1 MAKTA
6 TLEVVSKNGQLAEKN
21 AKRQK
26 MVEVLTARI
35 DAKNKELETK
45 KYLIEGGTLA
55 AQKIQEFLTNDA
67 KWKFSEAL
75 GIMESTKQVDEA
87 LAQIK
92 AGKTKE
98 LLVPALALEA
108 IYYFLTKVEGTG
120 LGSATNYIDILKP
133 ISDAL
138 GRSKKDREEVDQLV
152 RDRGTLE
159 AAIDNGADVEGED
172 SILKEI
178 EAELEP
184 QL

>member
-1 MAKTA
+1 MTKTA
-6 TLEVVSKNGQLAEKN
+6 TLEVVSKNEQLAEKN
-21 AKRQK
+21 AKRQQ
-26 MVEVLTARI
+26 MVEMLTARI

-45 KYLIEGGTLA
+45 KYLIEGGSLA
-55 AQKIQEFLTNDA
+55 AQKVQEFLTNDA

-75 GIMESTKQVDEA
+75 GIVESVRQVEEA
-87 LAQIK
+87 YAQIK

-98 LLVPALALEA
+98 LMVPSLALEA
-108 IYYFLTKVEGTG
+108 IYYFLTKVEGSG
-120 LGSATNYIDILKP
+120 LGEAENYLAILKP

-152 RDRGTLE
+152 RDRATLE
-159 AAIDNGADVEGED
+159 SAIDNGADVENED

-178 EAELEP
+178 ETELEP